1 MTLQYVKKAR
11 NVQKSS
17 SGTRSQPLLRR
28 GQVVL
33 GIVQRHLSSGLVQ
46 TRILNHLFIASTNLP
61 VSVGDKLLM
70 HVLEAEPKPHLQVI
84 SSPSATASSISD
96 FPELNSLQN
105 LLERGFP
112 LSLKS
117 LQNGLFAGGLSP
129 KEFAKLISENPGFW
143 QKVFWNLSPASHSD
157 ILRIFNWYQEGQN
170 LFNGSNLQKLNSDY
184 LQQNFQFSAL
194 QTDLK
199 LAELQIYNPIN
210 DGKGSFGNLLNV
222 HAASIHFMNSLV
234 WEYGIWS
241 GLFFPFSMKN
251 QCGLAALSYWQPEIG
266 EENMPR
272 RFSLIAGFNNGWIL
286 HVLFDY
292 RKSDVAG
299 NIEVNSRKCEVAVNE
314 FLPDLIADLNLKG
327 FKHTGIRVNYIPKLN
342 IDYSKLLPPVNQ
354 SQTYA
359 G

>member
-1 MTLQYVKKAR
+1 MTLQYVKRAR

-17 SGTRSQPLLRR
+17 SGNRSQPLLRR

-33 GIVQRHLSSGLVQ
+33 GTVQRHLSSGLIQ
-46 TRILNHLFIASTNLP
+46 TKILNHPFIASTKLP

-84 SSPSATASSISD
+84 SSPSAASSFND
-96 FPELNSLQN
+96 FPELNSLRN

-117 LQNGLFAGGLSP
+117 LKDGLFAGGFSP
-129 KEFAKLISENPGFW
+129 KEFAKFITENPGFW
-143 QKVFWNLSPASHSD
+143 QKVFWNLSPASQSD

-170 LFNGSNLQKLNSDY
+170 LFNPSHLQKLNSEY

-194 QTDLK
+194 QTNLN
-199 LAELQIYNPIN
+199 LAELQIFNPIN
-210 DGKGSFGNLLNV
+210 DGKGYFGNLLNV
-222 HAASIHFMNSLV
+222 HTASVHFMNSLV

-241 GLFFPFSMKN
+241 GLFFPFSIED
-251 QCGLAALSYWQPEIG
+251 QCGLAALSYWQLEVG

-272 RFSLIAGFNNGWIL
+272 RFSLMAGFNNGWIL
-286 HVLFDY
+286 HALLDY
-292 RKSDVAG
+292 RESDIAG
-299 NIEVNSRKCEVAVNE
+299 NIEVNSRECEIAANE
-314 FLPDLIADLNLKG
+314 FLPGMIADFKKKG
-327 FKHTGIRVNYIPKLN
+327 FDHTGIRVNCIPELKF
-342 IDYSKLLPPVNQ
+342 DYSKLLPPVKQ